1 MAPSVNSNGTKWDPS
16 GQLILHY
23 SHSYLCLVWSSSRQ
37 VVPVKAQSSITTLP
51 LEMYHVC
58 SSNKSNIISD
68 LVCLRALRLPD
79 PSSDWDPI
87 EKNRIVS
94 AQLTFSKHRQFVE
107 TWRFFNFD
115 LILRYHKY
123 GKYRCYDIRTW
134 VQNKMNPTAT

>member
-1 MAPSVNSNGTKWDPS
+1 MVPSVNSNGTKWDPS

-58 SSNKSNIISD
+58 SFNKSNIISD
-68 LVCLRALRLPD
+68 LVCLRALRLQ
-79 PSSDWDPI
+79 SIFRLRSDRRKIGSCQHNWHFQNID
-87 EKNRIVS
+87 N
-94 AQLTFSKHRQFVE
+94 LSKHGVFL
-107 TWRFFNFD
+107 NFD

-134 VQNKMNPTAT
+134 VQNKMNPTTT